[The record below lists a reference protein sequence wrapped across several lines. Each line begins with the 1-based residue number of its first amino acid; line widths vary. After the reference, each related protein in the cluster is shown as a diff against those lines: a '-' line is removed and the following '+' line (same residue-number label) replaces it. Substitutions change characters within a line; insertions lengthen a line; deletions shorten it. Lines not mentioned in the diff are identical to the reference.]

1 VIAVFEG
8 ISSGLG
14 DAFSVVLALVVWV
27 GLVALI
33 WGLQKV

>member
-1 VIAVFEG
+1 LIAVLES

-14 DAFSVVLALVVWV
+14 DVVSIALALVVWV

-33 WGLQKV
+33 WGLQRV

>member
-8 ISSGLG
+8 ISSGVG
-14 DAFSVVLALVVWV
+14 DALSVVLALVVWV

>member
-1 VIAVFEG
+1 MIAVFEG
-8 ISSGLG
+8 ISSGVG
-14 DAFSVVLALVVWV
+14 DALSVVLALVVWL

>member
-8 ISSGLG
+8 VSSGVG
-14 DAFSVVLALVVWV
+14 DALSVVLALVVWL